1 MDFQP
6 RDQTMEE
13 EITSEK
19 KKLPNELLIITRSII
34 EFGDRKQRRTIRL
47 TNFILSII
55 LAITDKY
62 S

>member
-1 MDFQP
+1 
-6 RDQTMEE
+6 MEE
-13 EITSEK
+13 EKTSEK
-19 KKLPNELLIITRSII
+19 KKELPNELLIITRSII